1 MSSGDL
7 YSSTAGKL
15 RITEHTFE
23 VPKDYNNPS
32 LGSLRL
38 FARSA
43 RRNEVYPNEAK
54 GTEHLPWM
62 CYLQGGPGQEC
73 RAPQNYAWTETIIN
87 KGYQMLF
94 LDQRGTGMSTPITA
108 STLQMRGDND
118 VQHRYLKLFRAD
130 NIVRDCEAIRQALLA
145 DQKTDLDKKWSIF
158 GQSFGGFC
166 CVSYLSFFPEG
177 LREAFLFGG
186 LQPLVKQPDEVY
198 RRLYKKVIERNEA
211 YYLKFPEDVQRVK
224 TIMNYL
230 GRFGDGK
237 IKLPSEGSLTRNRFQ
252 QLGLLL
258 GFHGGIDTIHDIVL
272 RANNDIEAFGHLTRK
287 SLSEID
293 SNTSFDDAL
302 LYSILHEP
310 IYCEGSAPAWSAE
323 RVRAEYPIFAHE
335 QSDRPIYLTGE
346 MIYPSMFNDYAE
358 LRKVTDVANRIA
370 EDKDWPALYNIEQ
383 LSKNTVPVYAA
394 SYDDDM
400 YVDQGF
406 AMETA
411 KAIKGCKVYRTNVM
425 LHNAVRAKMEEVVG
439 ALFKLKE
446 DVSD

>member
-1 MSSGDL
+1 M
-7 YSSTAGKL
+7 
-15 RITEHTFE
+15 
-23 VPKDYNNPS
+23 PKDYAQPEA
-32 LGSLRL
+32 GTIHL

-43 RRNEVYPNEAK
+43 RRHEVFPNEAK
-54 GTEHLPWM
+54 AKDHLPYM
-62 CYLQGGPGQEC
+62 LYLQGGPGQEC
-73 RAPQNYAWTETIIN
+73 RAPQHYAWTETIIN

-94 LDQRGTGMSTPITA
+94 LDQRGTGLSTPITA
-108 STLQMRGDND
+108 STLGLRGHNG
-118 VQHRYLKLFRAD
+118 VQHNYLKLFRAD

-145 DQKTDLDKKWSIF
+145 DQDDKKWSIF

-166 CVSYLSFFPEG
+166 CISYLSFYPEG
-177 LREAFLFGG
+177 LREAFMFGG
-186 LQPLVKQPDEVY
+186 LQPLVNNPDEVY
-198 RRLYKKVIERNEA
+198 RRLYRKVMERNEA
-211 YYLKFPEDVQRVK
+211 YYKKFPDDVQRVQ

-237 IKLPSEGSLTRNRFQ
+237 IKLPSEGSLTRRRFQ

-258 GFHGGIDTIHDIVL
+258 GMHGGLDTIHDIVL

-293 SNTSFDDAL
+293 SHTSFDDAL

-310 IYCEGSAPAWSAE
+310 IYSRDAAPAWSAD
-323 RVRAEYPIFAHE
+323 RIRKEYPIFDPQKAG
-335 QSDRPIYLTGE
+335 PIYFTGE
-346 MIYPSMFNDYAE
+346 MIYPWMFEDYAE
-358 LRKVTDVANRIA
+358 LRKVSDVANRIA
-370 EDKDWPALYNIEQ
+370 NDKDWPPLFDIKRLRSN
-383 LSKNTVPVYAA
+383 SVPVYAA

-400 YVDQGF
+400 YVDQSF
-406 AMETA
+406 ALETA
-411 KAIKGCKVYRTNVM
+411 QAIKGAKVYRTNVM